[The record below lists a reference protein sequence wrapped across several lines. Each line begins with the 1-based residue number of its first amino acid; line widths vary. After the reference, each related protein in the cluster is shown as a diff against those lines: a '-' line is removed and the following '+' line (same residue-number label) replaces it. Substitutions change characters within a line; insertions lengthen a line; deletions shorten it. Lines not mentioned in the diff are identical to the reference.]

1 MRSMCACL
9 LCAAAACA
17 AAEPLLVKGAL
28 VYTITGPV
36 LKDADI
42 LMKDG
47 VIAEVGHSI
56 APPQGAKVVDARGK
70 VAMPGFVVAQ
80 NLGIFGRGGSIP
92 ESIDVFGTAMKL
104 AVGAGVTAVCC
115 RDSVIKMT
123 CGDPEGVLLAPCP
136 SMSASLSWSGKE
148 RFRRALMEAR
158 EQLRRAAQ
166 AEEMRG
172 QAAPQA
178 ASPYVRVLRGELP
191 VRVSLDRAQDL
202 LWAARMAREFNI
214 RFIIEGAVESWTVA
228 DELGRAKASVV
239 LSVRVM
245 EPPPETPDDPPGSN
259 ERVASILAQAGVPFA
274 LVPPSSGVTNTG
286 GFAGRDIMA
295 MPMEA
300 AFAVRG
306 GLDEAAALAAITI
319 EPARILG
326 VEQRIGSLEEG
337 KDADLVIL
345 DGDPLHYKT
354 FVDMTIINGKVYF
367 DRAQSDVFPRPEQPP
382 APEPR
387 PQPPQQPEQQTEPQP
402 QPQQPPPPPQPQPRP
417 RPRPPRR

>member
-1 MRSMCACL
+1 MRSACAFL

-28 VYTITGPV
+28 VHTITGPV

-47 VIAEVGHSI
+47 VIAKVGHGI
-56 APPQGAKVVDARGK
+56 VPPQGAKVIEARGK
-70 VAMPGFVVAQ
+70 VAMPGFVVAE
-80 NLGIFGRGGSIP
+80 NLGAFGSGGSIP
-92 ESIDVFGTAMKL
+92 EGIDVFGVAMKL
-104 AVGAGVTAVCC
+104 AVGSGVTAVCC
-115 RDSVIKMT
+115 RNTVIKMT
-123 CGDPEGVLLAPCP
+123 YGDPEGVLLAPCP

-148 RFRRALMEAR
+148 SFRRALLDAR

-166 AEEMRG
+166 AEQARG
-172 QAAPQA
+172 QAAPPS
-178 ASPYVRVLRGELP
+178 ASPFVRVLRGELP
-191 VRVSLDRAQDL
+191 VRVSIDRAQDL
-202 LWAARMAREFNI
+202 LWAARIAREFNI

-228 DELGRAKASVV
+228 DELGRAKASVI
-239 LSVRVM
+239 LSVRVLAA
-245 EPPPETPDDPPGSN
+245 PPETPDDPPGSS
-259 ERVASILAQAGVPFA
+259 ERVALILARAGVPFA
-274 LVPPSSGVTNTG
+274 LVPPSPGVTNSG
-286 GFAGRDIMA
+286 GFAGRDITA

-326 VEQRIGSLEEG
+326 VEQRIGSIEEG
-337 KDADLVIL
+337 KDADIVIL

-367 DRAQSDVFPRPEQPP
+367 DRAQSDLMPKPEQPA
-382 APEPR
+382 APQPPQPPQPQPPPQQ
-387 PQPPQQPEQQTEPQP
+387 PQPPQQPPQT
-402 QPQQPPPPPQPQPRP
+402 PPQ
-417 RPRPPRR
+417 